1 MKPIIFAVCGPSCAG
16 KNWFLFKLL
25 TRSLPF
31 EIHYI
36 LSDTTRPKRAGEQNG
51 IDYNFISVAEF
62 QEKIKQNRYL
72 ECCVFNNWY
81 YGTPKDA
88 VQDAVNI
95 GIFNAIGI
103 DTLLSYYQ
111 DDYEII
117 PIFLD
122 APFVVRLKRYVQ
134 RQGFNLECIRRMIA
148 DYKDFKQLRY
158 IVKSLPQTLYIVS
171 NDNKIVEK
179 TIPKLQDI
187 VEKRFAARAK

>member
-31 EIHYI
+31 NIHYI

-51 IDYNFISVAEF
+51 IDYNFIAVVEF
-62 QEKIKQNRYL
+62 QEKIKQSRYL
-72 ECCVFNNWY
+72 EYCVFNNWY

-88 VQDAVNI
+88 VQDAINI
-95 GIFNAIGI
+95 GIFNAAGI

-122 APFVVRLKRYVQ
+122 APFIVRLKRYVQ

-187 VEKRFAARAK
+187 VEKRFVARAK